1 VNLRL
6 TLSYDGT
13 AFHGWAAQPHLR
25 TVQGVVQGALAETFG
40 RWERLAVAGR
50 TDTGV
55 HALHQVASV
64 QVSGGPPAEAARPV
78 LNARLP
84 ADVVVLAAEAVADD
98 FHARHAARWR
108 TYRYRVLTGPVRS
121 ALDARRVLH
130 EPRALDLETLEA
142 CAAALPGTHDFT
154 AFTPSE
160 TQHTVFTRRVENAG
174 WRRQGDELW
183 FEITADA
190 FLRHQ
195 VRTLVGTMLQAARG
209 ERPPRP
215 FTELLRGA
223 PRAAAGPTAPP
234 WGLYLTDVGYPDAA
248 PAVPDG
254 A

>member
-1 VNLRL
+1 MNLRL

-13 AFHGWAAQPHLR
+13 AFHGWAAQPGLR
-25 TVQGVVQGALAETFG
+25 TVQGVVQEALSEAYP
-40 RWERLAVAGR
+40 RWHSLVVAGR

-64 QVSGGPPAEAARPV
+64 HVAGGPPPGAARAV
-78 LNARLP
+78 LNGRLP
-84 ADVVVLAAEAVADD
+84 HDVVMLAVEDVPDD

-108 TYRYRVLTGPVRS
+108 AYRYRVLPGAVRS

-130 EPRALDLETLEA
+130 EPRPLDRDVLDA
-142 CAAALPGTHDFT
+142 CSAALPGTHDFT

-160 TQHTVFTRRVENAG
+160 TQHTRFTRTVSHAA
-174 WRRQGDELW
+174 WRPEGPELQ
-183 FEITADA
+183 FEIVADA

-209 ERPPRP
+209 ERLRVP
-215 FTELLRGA
+215 FVDLLGGA

-234 WGLYLTDVGYPDAA
+234 WGLYLTGVGYADVGA
-248 PAVPDG
+248 
-254 A
+254 

>member
-1 VNLRL
+1 MNLRL

-13 AFHGWAAQPHLR
+13 AFHGWAAQPGLR
-25 TVQGVVQGALAETFG
+25 TVQGVVEEALMATFP

-55 HALHQVASV
+55 HALHQVVSV
-64 QVSGGPPAEAARPV
+64 HVDGGPPAAAARSV

-84 ADVVVLAAEAVADD
+84 PDVVVLAADAVDVD

-108 TYRYRVLTGPVRS
+108 AYRYRVLTGATRS

-130 EPRALDLETLEA
+130 EPRRLDRGVLER
-142 CAAALPGTHDFT
+142 CAATVCGTHDFT

-160 TQHTVFTRRVENAG
+160 TQHTSFRRTVLEAA
-174 WRRQGDELW
+174 WRAEGRELQ
-183 FEITADA
+183 FEIVADA

-209 ERPPRP
+209 ERLRRS
-215 FTELLRGA
+215 FADLLDGA

-234 WGLYLTDVGYPDAA
+234 WGLYLTGVGYEERRA
-248 PAVPDG
+248 
-254 A
+254 